1 MPGSAF
7 KMMSPLHV
15 LQARIQMWPQVVLNN
30 MAPHSL
36 VGERMERSIQTIIR
50 SDEGITPR
58 QLLNIL
64 GRETYVIASV
74 GTSNFADLYQ

>member
-1 MPGSAF
+1 MPGSVF

-15 LQARIQMWPQVVLNN
+15 LQARIQMSPQVVLNN
-30 MAPHSL
+30 MATHSL

-74 GTSNFADLYQ
+74 DTSNFADLYQ